1 MRLRCHWRQSSSG
14 ADDRARG
21 SLLAALDSLHGSRCP
36 ERPCATSRCGRC
48 RELRPGRLRGGTKST
63 HDTRHQIW
71 TGGTI
76 LVLTLV
82 LSWLIGAVWSD
93 GEGVRAKAI
102 VIALIGAPVGLWML
116 IDGLVAQARGP
127 LWLGLAQ
134 RGAVGVHEKSR
145 RQFTYPY
152 DSTPVT
158 IEVDGGDAP
167 TVKATLKG
175 RQNVV
180 MGATDEAGLH
190 RVRRVVSRFRQGH
203 EELTRLGLIGP
214 RLTS

>member
-1 MRLRCHWRQSSSG
+1 MAAAPQDVIARLQ
-14 ADDRARG
+14 
-21 SLLAALDSLHGSRCP
+21 AAAAAANVGPIDSIVDLNTH
-36 ERPCATSRCGRC
+36 
-48 RELRPGRLRGGTKST
+48 RE
-63 HDTRHQIW
+63 TRSQIW

-76 LVLTLV
+76 LVLTLL
-82 LSWLIGAVWSD
+82 LSWLIASIWS
-93 GEGVRAKAI
+93 EGDSVRAKAI
-102 VIALIGAPVGLWML
+102 VIALIGVPIGLWML
-116 IDGLVAQARGP
+116 IDGVRTQSRGA

-152 DSTPVT
+152 DTTPVT
-158 IEVDGGDAP
+158 IEVEGGDAP